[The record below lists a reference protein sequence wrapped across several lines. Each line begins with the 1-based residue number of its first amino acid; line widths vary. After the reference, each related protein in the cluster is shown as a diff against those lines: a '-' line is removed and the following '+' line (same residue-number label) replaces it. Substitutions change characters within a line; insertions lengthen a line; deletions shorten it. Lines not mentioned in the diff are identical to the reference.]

1 MPLLSPEIN
10 VLEKAC
16 LKASK
21 IIIRDFGEIE
31 KLQVSKKGPGDFVTK
46 TDKKVEEILIEELE
60 KARPGYNFLAEEG
73 GTTKEK
79 KSEFT
84 WIIDPIDG
92 TTNFMHGIP
101 HFAISIGL
109 EKSGEL
115 IAGIIFD
122 PIKNEMFYAEKG
134 RGAYLN
140 NSRIRVSS
148 RNIVNDSVALTGGPA
163 FAENNKQKFFEE
175 YIAMSNQFHQV
186 RKLGSAA
193 LDLVY
198 VAAGR
203 AEIFWHKNLK
213 YWDIAAGII
222 IVKESGGTISDF
234 KGKPF
239 SLNNNQLL
247 ATNSRLDS
255 DTVKILSSIK

>member
-1 MPLLSPEIN
+1 
-10 VLEKAC
+10 
-16 LKASK
+16 
-21 IIIRDFGEIE
+21 
-31 KLQVSKKGPGDFVTK
+31 
-46 TDKKVEEILIEELE
+46 
-60 KARPGYNFLAEEG
+60 
-73 GTTKEK
+73 
-79 KSEFT
+79 
-84 WIIDPIDG
+84 
-92 TTNFMHGIP
+92 
-101 HFAISIGL
+101 
-109 EKSGEL
+109 
-115 IAGIIFD
+115 
-122 PIKNEMFYAEKG
+122 MFYAEKG

-193 LDLVY
+193 LDLAY

>member
-10 VLEKAC
+10 VLEKIC
-16 LKASK
+16 IKASK
-21 IIIRDFGEIE
+21 TIIRDFGEIE

-46 TDKKVEEILIEELE
+46 TDQKVEEIIIEELE
-60 KARPGYNFLAEEG
+60 RARPGYNFLAEEG

-79 KSEFT
+79 KNEFT

-92 TTNFMHGIP
+92 TANFMHGIP

-109 EKSGEL
+109 EKNGE
-115 IAGIIFD
+115 IIVGIIFD

-140 NSRIRVSS
+140 NTRIRVSS
-148 RNIVNDSVALTGGPA
+148 RNTIGDSVALTGGPA
-163 FAENNKQKFFEE
+163 FAEENKQNFYNE
-175 YIAMSNQFHQV
+175 YIAMSNHCHQV

-193 LDLVY
+193 LDLAY

-213 YWDIAAGII
+213 YWDIAAGLI
-222 IVKESGGTISDF
+222 IVKEAGGTITDF
-234 KGKPF
+234 KGKTF
-239 SLNNNQLL
+239 DLNNKELL

-255 DTVKILSSIK
+255 ETVKILSSI